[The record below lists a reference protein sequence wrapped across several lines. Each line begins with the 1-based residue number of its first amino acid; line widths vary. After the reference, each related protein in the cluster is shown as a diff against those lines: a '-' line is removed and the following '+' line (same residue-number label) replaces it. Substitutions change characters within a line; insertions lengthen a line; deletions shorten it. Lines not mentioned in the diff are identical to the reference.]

1 MNNRILLLTKDA
13 LCKSYLPIYGNTYW
27 KGKTPNLDEL
37 ALKGTVF
44 NKFYTS
50 APSTVMAI
58 RGIVMGKFAFDTP
71 YIDYIPMEVPE
82 NESDLFNYARSLGY
96 EGHLLWD
103 AKWDHMVLRYGNCLG
118 KDTIIHNV
126 EGLNQPV
133 GPHCNHKENI
143 KDNDVL
149 LSKTIA
155 ILEKE
160 VSQICDKN
168 NKIFLWIHLPHVL
181 MGRSGYGGDIDG
193 FDKCIG
199 MLRQYFDD
207 DSIWISADHGNM
219 DGYKDKFSY
228 GFDVYTPAIQI
239 PFIAPRIND
248 MAQCNDNVSNIDLKK
263 IIFENDIPKR
273 RFIYSESAYYA
284 QPHRKI
290 ALLKDDFAYI
300 YSKKG
305 KKEELYDLIYDE
317 HVRCNM
323 ISDYFYDTD
332 RLLATKTREVYFSP
346 RWEERDNVLIE
357 FREEFKRIWK
367 KPPFLIDLRGRG
379 ISFAKKTIV
388 LVRDKT
394 VRKIIKN

>member
-1 MNNRILLLTKDA
+1 
-13 LCKSYLPIYGNTYW
+13 
-27 KGKTPNLDEL
+27 
-37 ALKGTVF
+37 
-44 NKFYTS
+44 
-50 APSTVMAI
+50 
-58 RGIVMGKFAFDTP
+58 
-71 YIDYIPMEVPE
+71 
-82 NESDLFNYARSLGY
+82 
-96 EGHLLWD
+96 
-103 AKWDHMVLRYGNCLG
+103 
-118 KDTIIHNV
+118 
-126 EGLNQPV
+126 
-133 GPHCNHKENI
+133 
-143 KDNDVL
+143 
-149 LSKTIA
+149 
-155 ILEKE
+155 
-160 VSQICDKN
+160 
-168 NKIFLWIHLPHVL
+168 
-181 MGRSGYGGDIDG
+181 
-193 FDKCIG
+193 
-199 MLRQYFDD
+199 
-207 DSIWISADHGNM
+207 
-219 DGYKDKFSY
+219 
-228 GFDVYTPAIQI
+228 
-239 PFIAPRIND
+239 

>member
-193 FDKCIG
+193 FDKWIG
-199 MLRQYFDD
+199 MLR
-207 DSIWISADHGNM
+207 
-219 DGYKDKFSY
+219 
-228 GFDVYTPAIQI
+228 
-239 PFIAPRIND
+239 
-248 MAQCNDNVSNIDLKK
+248 
-263 IIFENDIPKR
+263 
-273 RFIYSESAYYA
+273 
-284 QPHRKI
+284 
-290 ALLKDDFAYI
+290 
-300 YSKKG
+300 
-305 KKEELYDLIYDE
+305 
-317 HVRCNM
+317 
-323 ISDYFYDTD
+323 
-332 RLLATKTREVYFSP
+332 
-346 RWEERDNVLIE
+346 
-357 FREEFKRIWK
+357 
-367 KPPFLIDLRGRG
+367 
-379 ISFAKKTIV
+379 
-388 LVRDKT
+388 
-394 VRKIIKN
+394 